1 MALRESLGV
10 GRLGERARGVDDAER
25 LHALH
30 VSRDPRRAL
39 SLVRASLDRVV
50 GVHLAGEDL
59 FAEARHRDRRV
70 CDHTKGAAPSVLIV
84 TARGLGVF
92 SRAHSGR
99 SPSAAAKAV
108 SESEVGPAVR
118 EESPHTPPRVP
129 ALEMSVK
136 STHGA
141 FEVDGIHT
149 EVLVSDYGNRVMV
162 LATQIGKLGTMYL
175 TVDPGPGGAVGPEPP
190 EVRTLT
196 GRHDDEMLEA
206 AARRLAQVVQS
217 RGCDKPVLVSLGLRP
232 KLEMGTLRG
241 VVRAA
246 SDFATESL
254 ELAPRA

>member
-1 MALRESLGV
+1 M
-10 GRLGERARGVDDAER
+10 
-25 LHALH
+25 
-30 VSRDPRRAL
+30 
-39 SLVRASLDRVV
+39 
-50 GVHLAGEDL
+50 
-59 FAEARHRDRRV
+59 
-70 CDHTKGAAPSVLIV
+70 
-84 TARGLGVF
+84 
-92 SRAHSGR
+92 
-99 SPSAAAKAV
+99 
-108 SESEVGPAVR
+108 GPVPWAVR
-118 EESPHTPPRVP
+118 EETPHTPPRVP
-129 ALEMSVK
+129 AFEMSVQ

-232 KLEMGTLRG
+232 KLDVGTLRG

-254 ELAPRA
+254 GLAPRA